1 MKSKR
6 KSSFKDDSQLYK
18 VPDKKYIQ
26 AGYPEEVNVDAV
38 IECWKKRRMKHKTQG
53 QTLNENE

>member
-18 VPDKKYIQ
+18 VPNKKHIQ
-26 AGYPEEVNVDAV
+26 AGHPEEVDVDAV
-38 IECWKKRRMKHKTQG
+38 IEYWKKKRMKHKTQG

>member
-6 KSSFKDDSQLYK
+6 KYSFKDDSQLYK

-26 AGYPEEVNVDAV
+26 AGHPEE
-38 IECWKKRRMKHKTQG
+38 IEYWKKKRMKHKNQD